1 MTTPRTLA
9 LSVAAALVIGLLVSQ
24 YLPLWRDE
32 PGPRL
37 RRECVSL
44 VDTVLSEDHTVRS
57 GDLEKEL
64 IKRGVNVP
72 PDPFSRSK
80 NAPGATEAEKSLNFL
95 MSKEYEAEKKA
106 YDAKWDEIK
115 STPAYNLAWEAV
127 FSEKRSKAIKDCIL
141 TRARREGVS
150 ID

>member
-9 LSVAAALVIGLLVSQ
+9 LSIAVAVVIGLLVSQ

-44 VDTVLSEDHTVRS
+44 VDTVLTEDHTVRVRS
-57 GDLEKEL
+57 GDLEEEL

-72 PDPFSRSK
+72 PDPFFRSK
-80 NAPGATEAEKSLNFL
+80 IVAPGATEAELEKSLNFL
-95 MSKEYEAEKKA
+95 VSKEYEA
-106 YDAKWDEIK
+106 
-115 STPAYNLAWEAV
+115 
-127 FSEKRSKAIKDCIL
+127 
-141 TRARREGVS
+141 G
-150 ID
+150 